1 MNLPS
6 REESLEGPSL
16 SWVKG
21 LLVIVCQQSKTRSY
35 GIHANWGEHSSMKA
49 YNICKGDERT
59 MTKIHLNTSPIL
71 AVNRPVVIIHETN
84 SGDDHLY

>member
-1 MNLPS
+1 
-6 REESLEGPSL
+6 
-16 SWVKG
+16 
-21 LLVIVCQQSKTRSY
+21 
-35 GIHANWGEHSSMKA
+35 MKA

-84 SGDDHLY
+84 SGGTQCLTQFVREAQAHFTGCFL